1 MDLFPS
7 LVDMLTEGMDLNS
20 ECSGIE
26 PIIPGMEKAMTV
38 FLFELS
44 GAITRLHI
52 RVTWKA

>member
-38 FLFELS
+38 FLF
-44 GAITRLHI
+44 
-52 RVTWKA
+52 